1 MRCDFALE
9 SVARVMWTHKC
20 DANST
25 LGETS
30 PTIPTVAS
38 FNDVSNEKT
47 FNVIENR

>member
-1 MRCDFALE
+1 MWFCF
-9 SVARVMWTHKC
+9 RVCYKC
-20 DANST
+20 DANSA

-30 PTIPTVAS
+30 STISTEAS

>member
-1 MRCDFALE
+1 MMCTYKGDVNLA
-9 SVARVMWTHKC
+9 
-20 DANST
+20 

-30 PTIPTVAS
+30 KGPSSPTISTEAS